1 MVFGNILNLK
11 CNILHL
17 EDDDNDSLFFQRAL
31 KRRDFMGAY
40 RRVSTV
46 EAAIRYLNGTHEFAE
61 RRLFPLPNVLV
72 MDSSLSGYQTTEDL
86 LKWIEGKSEFR
97 PLIRVMLTG
106 GVNPAA
112 EESWKKRGVNAVLA
126 KGVTLS
132 DFAASVEE
140 VLRRCMD

>member
-1 MVFGNILNLK
+1 MVEQMLNLK

-31 KRRDFMGAY
+31 TRQHFTGAY

-46 EAAIRYLNGTHEFAE
+46 DAAIRYLEGIQEFAE
-61 RRLFPLPNVLV
+61 RRLFPLPDVLV
-72 MDSSLSGYQTTEDL
+72 MDSSLSGKQTTEDL
-86 LKWIEGKSEFR
+86 LKWIEERTEFR
-97 PLIRVMLTG
+97 PIIRLMLTG

-140 VLRRCMD
+140 VLRRCTA

>member
-1 MVFGNILNLK
+1 VVVEQMLNLK

-31 KRRDFMGAY
+31 KRRDFIGAY

-46 EAAIRYLNGTHEFAE
+46 EAAIHYLDGIEEFAE
-61 RRLFPLPNVLV
+61 RRLFPLPDVLV
-72 MDSSLSGYQTTEDL
+72 MDSSLSGKQTTEDL
-86 LKWIEGKSEFR
+86 LKWLEGRKEFR

-112 EESWKKRGVNAVLA
+112 EESWRKRGVTAVLA

-140 VLRRCMD
+140 VLRRCMV

>member
-1 MVFGNILNLK
+1 VVLSNNLNLT

-31 KRRDFMGAY
+31 KRRDFTGAY

-46 EAAIRYLNGTHEFAE
+46 EAAIRYLDGTDEFAE
-61 RRLFPLPNVLV
+61 RRLFPLPHVLV
-72 MDSSLSGYQTTEDL
+72 MDSSLAGNQKTEDL
-86 LKWIEGKSEFR
+86 LKWLEGRIEFR
-97 PLIRVMLTG
+97 PLVRLMLTG

-112 EESWKKRGVNAVLA
+112 EESWKKRGVTAVLA
-126 KGVTLS
+126 KGITLN

-140 VLRRCMD
+140 VLRRCKV